1 MTHQYRS
8 VLHFEKYIVK
18 DITYKTNEAYT
29 EHNEVSLDFDF
40 DAHIQ
45 LSEDN
50 QEMEVELGV
59 SIFKDSIEKNY
70 PFEMAVNVKGFFYL
84 EIGNERIDTFEANAI
99 AILFPYVRA
108 IVSTFTANANVAP
121 VILPPMNL
129 YNYLKNKHNKKKNQD

>member
-1 MTHQYRS
+1 M
-8 VLHFEKYIVK
+8 
-18 DITYKTNEAYT
+18 
-29 EHNEVSLDFDF
+29 
-40 DAHIQ
+40 
-45 LSEDN
+45 SEDN

-59 SIFKDSIEKNY
+59 SIFKDSLEKNY

>member
-29 EHNEVSLDFDF
+29 EHNEISLDFDF

-59 SIFKDSIEKNY
+59 S
-70 PFEMAVNVKGFFYL
+70 
-84 EIGNERIDTFEANAI
+84 
-99 AILFPYVRA
+99 
-108 IVSTFTANANVAP
+108 
-121 VILPPMNL
+121 
-129 YNYLKNKHNKKKNQD
+129 

>member
-29 EHNEVSLDFDF
+29 EHNEISLDFDF

-59 SIFKDSIEKNY
+59 SIFKDSLEKNY
-70 PFEMAVNVKGFFYL
+70 PF
-84 EIGNERIDTFEANAI
+84 GNERIDTFEANAI